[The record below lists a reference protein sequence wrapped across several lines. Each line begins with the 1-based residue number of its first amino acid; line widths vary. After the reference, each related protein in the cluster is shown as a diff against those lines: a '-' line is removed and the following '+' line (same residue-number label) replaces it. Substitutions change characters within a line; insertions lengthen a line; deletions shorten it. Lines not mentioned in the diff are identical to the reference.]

1 MVFQNDIQT
10 SLESLFLLANPKIPF
25 SLAMHH
31 RGDDQRGSNHKYV
44 CHSTRYNKSTD
55 TESWSEEK
63 EELLSSE
70 MQPHP
75 SDNSGEIG
83 MYLRKK
89 QKTQRIL
96 SQSCVKYKHKTLFH
110 YHKAGRSHPSLSTIY
125 IVSFFSLPV

>member
-1 MVFQNDIQT
+1 MVFQNDSQT
-10 SLESLFLLANPKIPF
+10 SLDTLFLLANPKIPF

-31 RGDDQRGSNHKYV
+31 RGEDQRGSNHNYV
-44 CHSTRYNKSTD
+44 CHYTRYNKNTD

-63 EELLSSE
+63 EELLPSE

-83 MYLRKK
+83 MYLSKK

-96 SQSCVKYKHKTLFH
+96 SQSCVKYKHKN
-110 YHKAGRSHPSLSTIY
+110 
-125 IVSFFSLPV
+125 SFPLP